1 MNFTTFIVS
10 TLYFCD
16 VLPRRFLKYISGA
29 HLVLYVIYLGTCLLT
44 GWHCRMPVIW
54 QRCKH
59 LTMTQISH
67 CTASVLWASLAGGEW
82 SVLLLPYSAVG
93 QCRQTCRLHSWSQ
106 SEASNGDKI
115 SSCYR
120 PYIFALH
127 KKMLGIFPD
136 QSQMWHRVSCKTLFL
151 YSFLVSLQWHP
162 WQICYRIKSQKHK
175 NGL

>member
-1 MNFTTFIVS
+1 MS

-16 VLPRRFLKYISGA
+16 VLPRRFLKYIAGA

-44 GWHCRMPVIW
+44 AWHCRMPVIW

-127 KKMLGIFPD
+127 KKNVRDFPRSVTD
-136 QSQMWHRVSCKTLFL
+136 VAQSILQNSLSVFIPCQSPMTPMTDVLQDKEPEMDCKITT
-151 YSFLVSLQWHP
+151 
-162 WQICYRIKSQKHK
+162 
-175 NGL
+175 

>member
-1 MNFTTFIVS
+1 MNFTTSIMS

-16 VLPRRFLKYISGA
+16 VLPRRFLKYIAGA

-44 GWHCRMPVIW
+44 AWHCRMPVIW

-127 KKMLGIFPD
+127 KKNVRDFPRSVTD
-136 QSQMWHRVSCKTLFL
+136 VAQSILQNSLIPCQSPMTPMTDVLQDKEPETDCKITT
-151 YSFLVSLQWHP
+151 
-162 WQICYRIKSQKHK
+162 
-175 NGL
+175 